1 MNENK
6 LIQSIDWQKIN
17 GLLPVIVQDFKSSEV
32 LMLGYMNEEALR
44 QSLAQK
50 KWCFFAH
57 QTKAVAQRRRKRA
70 FFALKFTLKCEKVK
84 DYKCYKALWILF

>member
-50 KWCFFAH
+50 KWCFFRAPNKGCGS
-57 QTKAVAQRRRKRA
+57 KAK
-70 FFALKFTLKCEKVK
+70 
-84 DYKCYKALWILF
+84 KAGIFCT